1 MKADAMRS
9 SARFLSGG
17 TLLDEVAAVE
27 FLVGPD
33 AGYITGS
40 VIPVDGGLGMGH

>member
-1 MKADAMRS
+1 MRS
-9 SARFLSGG
+9 SARFLSDGAAA
-17 TLLDEVAAVE
+17 DEVAAVVE